1 MLVKLEEVDED
12 AVVIEDVPF
21 PIVEEFSVPV
31 VVVIG
36 TDVGMVDED
45 ISASVAVVAGEDVEI
60 VVGWLLI
67 VVEIAQST
75 P

>member
-1 MLVKLEEVDED
+1 VLVKLEEVDED